1 MLTIAAT
8 RWTEAGELSWV
19 RGQQRLYSNILFQ
32 KTKPNKQLV
41 ASNLAS
47 SPTWSFYHKANDLF
61 GRFHNRSLNLETALV
76 LGVPRKTTLSVPGR
90 LTFIQLL
97 NQMVLGSQSLE
108 DTLACLPITLLREIA
123 NIFQSKG
130 QQIKVN
136 LNYTE
141 KPSQNQ
147 VTESRSLLKV
157 SNLLHWRKSISP
169 SSCHRNTPSRFSHK
183 YMRDI

>member
-1 MLTIAAT
+1 MAFLDLGNRKIKNKIKNSKNKVTTRHGDTCLQLQQLGGLRQENCHEFETSRGYTAT
-8 RWTEAGELSWV
+8 SCLK
-19 RGQQRLYSNILFQ
+19 

-61 GRFHNRSLNLETALV
+61 GRFHNRSPNLETALV
-76 LGVPRKTTLSVPGR
+76 LGVPRKTTLPVPGR

-108 DTLACLPITLLREIA
+108 DTLACLPITLLREIP

-147 VTESRSLLKV
+147 EA
-157 SNLLHWRKSISP
+157 
-169 SSCHRNTPSRFSHK
+169 F
-183 YMRDI
+183 